1 VQQIV
6 VGLDGSPGSLTA
18 LHWAADE
25 ARAHGATLRVL
36 AAWHPSAVSSLPAW
50 GVAEPV
56 ETALAEL
63 LEGLRETLAA
73 EGVVAGDGLAVESV
87 VVEGHPAGAL
97 IEAATT
103 ADLVVVGRRG
113 HGGFSGMLLGSV
125 SQHVAAHA
133 ACPVVVV
140 PPGS

>member
-1 VQQIV
+1 MHQIV
-6 VGLDGSPGSLTA
+6 VGLDGSAGSLAA
-18 LHWAADE
+18 LHWAAAE
-25 ARAHGATLRVL
+25 ARAHGATLCVL

-50 GVAEPV
+50 GVAEPA
-56 ETALAEL
+56 EAALAEL
-63 LEGLRETLAA
+63 LDGLHETLAA
-73 EGVVAGDGLAVESV
+73 EGVVDGDGLTVEPV

-97 IEAATT
+97 IEAAAT
-103 ADLVVVGRRG
+103 ADLVAVGRRG

-133 ACPVVVV
+133 GCPVVVV